1 MMWNV
6 NTVAEKAVWNWFA
19 KHPPEEKPLTAIVER
34 FTERAAEKWNV
45 RGIFCLAALA
55 QAAAL

>member
-1 MMWNV
+1 M